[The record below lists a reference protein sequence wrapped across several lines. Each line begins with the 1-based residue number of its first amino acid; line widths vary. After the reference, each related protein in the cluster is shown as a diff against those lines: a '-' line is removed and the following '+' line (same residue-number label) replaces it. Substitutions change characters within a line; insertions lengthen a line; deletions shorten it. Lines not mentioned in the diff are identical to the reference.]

1 MELSFILPREAAMLR
16 SRPFFSIASAFL
28 PAVYGGDALSAAI
41 EIALRV
47 DEGSVEIIAARERA
61 HALRAAA
68 PAPASMPGVWI
79 EVAGRKGE
87 HLRRIHLG
95 DPLLLPYDD
104 MRDGA
109 AGLGL
114 GRVEE
119 RTLFIPVPLPPGAHE
134 IRVSGDRGELLDEIE
149 LRDLSRLIESPV
161 AVPDAPPTE
170 AVRITGDSKNRLD
183 LLFMGD
189 GYRVE
194 EWDRFR
200 SDVDACVAALLG
212 SQPFLTYPESINIWR
227 LPLRSAESGADHPCD
242 GIFRQT
248 RLGATYDWPACR
260 TRMMSYDYFDA
271 WLTATRALPAWDD
284 LIVLVNDPERAGAM
298 PPFAPGPVYSNRDFD
313 YLTVHEWIGH
323 DLAGLM
329 DEYDATDDV
338 GPIGL
343 PYSPNCSLSR
353 LFPPWRHWIREG
365 EPGIGAFP
373 SCAFDNLYRPTDVSC
388 VMRVFWPLGFDAF
401 CRERAIKGLFRVIHP
416 IDGSD
421 PPARD
426 LVAIG
431 AGEEREF
438 EVTTIDPVGH
448 SLHFVWSLDG
458 TIVQAGDENR
468 FSLEGGDL
476 SPGSHSLR
484 VDVHDPNEMVL
495 RDRRNLMDD
504 RISWDVLRE

>member
-1 MELSFILPREAAMLR
+1 MLR
-16 SRPFFSIASAFL
+16 PIPSFATLSALLLAAATGEAS
-28 PAVYGGDALSAAI
+28 SAAI

-47 DEGSVEIIAARERA
+47 DGAGVEIVAARARA
-61 HALRAAA
+61 QGVRGAL
-68 PAPASMPGVWI
+68 PAQGSIPGLWI
-79 EVAGRKGE
+79 EIADRAGTHRQ
-87 HLRRIHLG
+87 RVHLG

-104 MRDGA
+104 MGEEA
-109 AGLGL
+109 VGLGL

-119 RTLFIPVPLPPGAHE
+119 RTLFVPIPLPPDAHE
-134 IRVSGDRGELLDEIE
+134 VRVLDDHSGLLDEIE
-149 LRDLSRLIESPV
+149 VRDLIGLIESPI
-161 AVPDAPPTE
+161 ALPTAPSAE
-170 AVRITGDSKNRLD
+170 AVRITGDSKHRLD

-212 SQPFLTYPESINIWR
+212 SQPFVTYPESINIWR

-242 GIFRQT
+242 GIDRQT

-260 TRMMSYDYFDA
+260 TRMMSYHYFDA

-373 SCAFDNLYRPTDVSC
+373 SCAFDNLYRPADASC
-388 VMRVFWPLGFDAF
+388 VMRVLWPLSFDAF
-401 CRERAIKGLFRVIHP
+401 CRERAIKGLFRVIRP
-416 IDGSD
+416 VEGSD

-426 LVAIG
+426 PVTIG
-431 AGEEREF
+431 PGELRDF
-438 EVTTIDPVGH
+438 EVTTVQPVGH
-448 SLHFVWSLDG
+448 EIYLEWLLDG
-458 TIVQAGDENR
+458 V
-468 FSLEGGDL
+468 LVHEGGETRFTLDGDNL
-476 SPGSHSLR
+476 YPGSHSLR
-484 VDVHDPNEMVL
+484 VDLHDPNEMVL
-495 RDRRNLMDD
+495 RDRRDLMDD
-504 RISWDVLRE
+504 RVSWNVLRE